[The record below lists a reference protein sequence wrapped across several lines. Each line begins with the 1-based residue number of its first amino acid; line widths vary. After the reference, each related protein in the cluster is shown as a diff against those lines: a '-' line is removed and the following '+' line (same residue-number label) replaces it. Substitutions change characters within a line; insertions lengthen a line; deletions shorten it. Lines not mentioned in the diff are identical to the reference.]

1 MHETNHLL
9 MFSKHHINYFLLTV
23 LLAWTT
29 VLGISAQ
36 GYYVHPD
43 PTSVSWIWYAI
54 AAVSLL
60 LLFFMCGYIYFIV
73 VLRKEEQQYEWQSE
87 RLKNT
92 LTFSHIRLF
101 TYHADTKL
109 FIIFRQ
115 NGESTI
121 DFKTEEVR
129 AQFPPDQFELLM
141 QTIEQILNGEQET
154 VPLSLSMNFDSTG
167 RLGSGRVDLT
177 LSAVKNK
184 DGEIREIIGTA
195 VDITAELLRQRVAKE
210 HLLRY
215 ESVFHTVMLDVVAYD
230 ANGVVTDMN
239 ERCQQLFGTTI
250 EEARRNK
257 LSYNQAIDP
266 HDLPEDE
273 HEVFHATLLLD
284 PETGQRALRPI
295 KASEAFCYEL
305 KMVPVFDNN
314 KRMLGYYGS
323 GMNVNERAQTY
334 RQIQQSSRQVVQ
346 TTKLIRDYMNDIDYV
361 MSSGGA
367 YISIYYPTTHTL
379 TIYKQ
384 VNVVLQEFTQ
394 STAITMLKIESRKK
408 AVEMFAKMDALTDV
422 NIDCTVKTVRLHKGK
437 PVCYHLE
444 MIPVHNDAGEV
455 VSYFGICRDVSD
467 LENTRQ
473 MLEEE
478 TAYAQLVESQ
488 KNAFMHDMSYEIRTP
503 LNTVV
508 GFAELLKQNFPKA
521 DEDFFITQ
529 IKESSSFLL
538 HLINSILF
546 ISRLDAHMV
555 EIEKH
560 FTDFSKSFANH
571 CLAGWEDYRQEGVE
585 YEVEMPFEELEI
597 EIDDQN
603 VGHII
608 EQLTANAAQHTSKGS
623 VSAICDYR
631 NDALTITVTDTG
643 DGISESMLEHVFKR
657 FAASSDHSAG
667 LGLPICQELATQMGG
682 TIQISSQLHHGT
694 TVRLTLPCA
703 VRTIRRKE
711 EPSC

>member
-1 MHETNHLL
+1 
-9 MFSKHHINYFLLTV
+9 MFSRHYFNYSRLAV
-23 LLAWTT
+23 LFAWTT
-29 VLGISAQ
+29 TCSVSAQ
-36 GYYVHPD
+36 SYQVRLA
-43 PTSVSWIWYAI
+43 PTSAAWTWYVV
-54 AAVSLL
+54 AAVLLL
-60 LLFFMCGYIYFIV
+60 LLFLISRYIHFII
-73 VLRKEEQQYEWQSE
+73 VLRKERQHLLWQSL

-92 LTFSHIRLF
+92 LNFSKIRLF
-101 TYHADTKL
+101 TYHADSQL
-109 FIIFRQ
+109 FTVFRV

-121 DFKTEEVR
+121 DFKKEDVA
-129 AQFPPDQFELLM
+129 AQFQPEQFELLLK
-141 QTIEQILNGEQET
+141 TLELLLKGERET
-154 VPLSLSMNFDSTG
+154 VPLSLSMKFDSTG

-177 LSAVKNK
+177 LSAVRNK
-184 DGEIREIIGTA
+184 AGEVHEIIGTA

-230 ANGVVTDMN
+230 ADGVVTDMN
-239 ERCQQLFGTTI
+239 ERCQQLFGTTL

-257 LSYNQAIDP
+257 LSYNQAIDLS
-266 HDLPEDE
+266 DLPEDE

-334 RQIQQSSRQVVQ
+334 RQIQQNSRKVEQ

-384 VNVVLQEFTQ
+384 VNVVLQELTQ
-394 STAITMLKIESRKK
+394 STAITMLMIESRKK
-408 AVEMFAKMDALTDV
+408 AVERFAQMDALTDV
-422 NIDCTVKTVRLHKGK
+422 SIDCTVKTVRLHKGR
-437 PVCYHLE
+437 PLHYHLE

-455 VSYFGICRDVSD
+455 ISYFGICRDVSE
-467 LENTRQ
+467 LENTREL
-473 MLEEE
+473 LEKE
-478 TAYAQLVESQ
+478 TAYARLVESQ

-508 GFAELLKQNFPKA
+508 GFAELLKQNFPKD

-546 ISRLDAHMV
+546 ISRLDAQMV
-555 EIEKH
+555 EIEKQ
-560 FTDFSKSFANH
+560 FTDFTKTFANH
-571 CLAGWEDYRQEGVE
+571 CRMGWEDYQQEGVE
-585 YEVEMPFEELEI
+585 FEVEMPFDELEV

-608 EQLTANAAQHTSKGS
+608 EQLTANAAQHTTKGS

-631 NDALTITVTDTG
+631 NEALIITVTDTG
-643 DGISESMLEHVFKR
+643 SGISDDMQEHVFER
-657 FAASSDHSAG
+657 FAAGSDRGAG

-682 TIQISSQLHHGT
+682 TIQLTSQLHHGT

-703 VRTIRRKE
+703 AGTIRRKE